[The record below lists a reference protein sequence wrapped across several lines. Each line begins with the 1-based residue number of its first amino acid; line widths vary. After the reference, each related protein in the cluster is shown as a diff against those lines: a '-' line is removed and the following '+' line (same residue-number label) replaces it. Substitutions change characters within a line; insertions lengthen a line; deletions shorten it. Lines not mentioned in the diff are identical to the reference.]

1 MNDIKGVNNI
11 KEFNTSNN
19 NGSGK
24 GYKIIVA
31 ILAVV
36 LITLGFLF
44 FNQQQKTEQKIAELN
59 QVSQEKEAL
68 TMQYQTL
75 LDDYNT
81 LETTSDSVAKQLDT
95 EKERIKVLIEDLH
108 KTKAN
113 NRYQINKYKKE
124 LKTLRKVMKSFIHQI
139 DSLNTLNIELTAEN
153 KEIKQQ
159 YKVSRE
165 RNKKLAEKYDE
176 AANKVKVASVIKAIG
191 IKIEALNKKGKTTHR
206 AKKTK
211 RFSIA
216 FSLDEN
222 VIAPKGT
229 KSVYLRITDPE
240 DHILIQNNQPVF
252 SYEGEKIAYSSVRK
266 VEYDGSVSDAVI
278 YFEHNGD
285 DILLTGTYNI
295 DIFCDGS
302 MIGSSTI
309 DLN

>member
-1 MNDIKGVNNI
+1 MQMVLGLVILLLVVMVAL
-11 KEFNTSNN
+11 
-19 NGSGK
+19 
-24 GYKIIVA
+24 GY
-31 ILAVV
+31 
-36 LITLGFLF
+36 LF
-44 FNQQQKTEQKIAELN
+44 FSQQQKTEQKIAELN
-59 QVSQEKEAL
+59 QISQEKESL
-68 TMQYQTL
+68 TMQYQGL
-75 LDDYNT
+75 LDDYNS
-81 LETTSDSVAKQLDT
+81 LETTSDSVAMQLDA
-95 EKERIKVLIEDLH
+95 EKERIKALIEDLH

-124 LKTLRKVMKSFIHQI
+124 LKTLRKVMKSFIHQV

-153 KEIKQQ
+153 KEIKHQ
-159 YKVSRE
+159 YQTARKN
-165 RNKKLAEKYDE
+165 NKKLAEKYDE
-176 AANKVKVASVIKAIG
+176 ALSKVKEASVIKAIG
-191 IKIEALNKKGKTTHR
+191 INVNALNKKGKPTHR

-229 KSVYLRITDPE
+229 KSIYLRITDPE

-266 VEYDGSVSDAVI
+266 VEYDGSVSDAVV
-278 YFEHNGD
+278 YFEHQGED
-285 DILLTGTYNI
+285 ALIEGVYSV

-309 DLN
+309 ELN

>member
-1 MNDIKGVNNI
+1 MNNI
-11 KEFNTSNN
+11 KEVNTVNN
-19 NGSGK
+19 NKGN
-24 GYKIIVA
+24 GYKIVVILLLVVMVA
-31 ILAVV
+31 
-36 LITLGFLF
+36 LGYLF
-44 FNQQQKTEQKIAELN
+44 FSQQQKTEQKIAELN
-59 QVSQEKEAL
+59 QISQEKESL
-68 TMQYQTL
+68 TMQYQGL
-75 LDDYNT
+75 LDDYNS
-81 LETTSDSVAKQLDT
+81 LETTSDSVAMQLDA
-95 EKERIKVLIEDLH
+95 EKERIKALIEDLH

-124 LKTLRKVMKSFIHQI
+124 LKTLRKVMKSFIHQV

-153 KEIKQQ
+153 KEIKHQ
-159 YKVSRE
+159 YQTARKN
-165 RNKKLAEKYDE
+165 NKKLAEKYDE
-176 AANKVKVASVIKAIG
+176 ALSKVKEASVIKAIG
-191 IKIEALNKKGKTTHR
+191 INVNALNKKGKPTHR

-229 KSVYLRITDPE
+229 KSIYLRITDPE

-266 VEYDGSVSDAVI
+266 VEYDGSVSDAVV
-278 YFEHNGD
+278 YFEHQGED
-285 DILLTGTYNI
+285 ALIEGVYSV

-309 DLN
+309 ELN